1 MGFKLII
8 KPVVWSDVDEAIGWY
23 EKESPG
29 LGKRFIKNF
38 EEAKIKITKQPL
50 SYGNVTTTVKRIL
63 LKSLPYKKI
72 YYFLQILFLLLG

>member
-50 SYGNVTTTVKRIL
+50 SYGNV
-63 LKSLPYKKI
+63 
-72 YYFLQILFLLLG
+72 LQP